1 MTLEEF
7 WEQISAE
14 CKDCDMC
21 PVKIFANETGK
32 ELICCDIG
40 NDCTHSL
47 IILYK
52 KLQKEAEEA

>member
-14 CKDCDMC
+14 CKNCDMC
-21 PVKIFANETGK
+21 PVKIFADETGT

-40 NDCTHSL
+40 NDCTHSF

>member
-21 PVKIFANETGK
+21 PVQIFANETGK

>member
-14 CKDCDMC
+14 CKDCEMC

-40 NDCTHSL
+40 NDCTYSL

>member
-7 WEQISAE
+7 WKQISAE
-14 CKDCDMC
+14 CKNCDMC
-21 PVKIFANETGK
+21 PVKIFANETDT

-52 KLQKEAEEA
+52 KLQKEAEES